1 MVVRHIREVGRVFG
15 NTYAPEIILRLHFSD
30 ADAICSA

>member
-1 MVVRHIREVGRVFG
+1 MVVKHIREVERVFG
-15 NTYAPEIILRLHFSD
+15 NTYAPEIILRLRFSE